1 MKIKWST
8 FKVSRLELWLA
19 WKMLFSRRA
28 LFGGSAPLALGG
40 LVLGIACLIV
50 SMGVMSGFETTLREA
65 MADVTGHVRVV
76 KTRGT
81 IDPWLE
87 LEGKIRQAEGSLIS
101 AARFIS
107 LEAILASQ
115 NIISGVLI
123 QGIDE
128 TRMPEVLNLKSRLVS
143 GELKLQA
150 AENNGKPKVLIGKGM
165 AAKLK
170 IKPGDFIRVVV
181 PIHNTINPS
190 QFKRRVGE
198 LEVSGVLDLGKYE
211 WNERFIMTDLKTSQ
225 GLAEIGDKYTGL
237 ILRFPGTEEA
247 RRSGFRLN
255 YSLGRDYWIR
265 DWRESNENLF
275 DAIKIERPTIFFV
288 VFIIVMV
295 AAFNISSTLYVNVV
309 QRYNDISILKS
320 LGIKSLNILKI
331 FSLQGLLIGVVGLIF
346 GTLLGLVLCWFF
358 VWAQTYLGLISGSV
372 YKIDSIQVDLRFVDF
387 IIIVV
392 STLAICFVATLA
404 PALRGSRLSPVEGLK
419 YG

>member
-1 MKIKWST
+1 MKIGWST
-8 FKVSRLELWLA
+8 LKVSRLELWLA

-76 KTRGT
+76 KTRGA

-87 LEGKIRQAEGSLIS
+87 LEGKIRQAEGSLVS

-128 TRMPEVLNLKSRLVS
+128 VRMPEVLNLKSRLVA
-143 GELKLQA
+143 GELKLQS

-165 AAKLK
+165 ATKLR
-170 IKPGDFIRVVV
+170 IKPGDSIRVVV
-181 PIHNTINPS
+181 PIHNSINPS

-198 LEVSGVLDLGKYE
+198 LEVAGVLDLGKYE

-237 ILRFPGTEEA
+237 ILRFPGAEEA
-247 RRSGFRLN
+247 RKSGFRLN

-320 LGIKSLNILKI
+320 LGIKSLSILKI

-346 GTLLGLVLCWFF
+346 GSLLGLLLCWFF
-358 VWAQTYLGLISGSV
+358 VWGQAYLGLISGSV
-372 YKIDSIQVDLRFVDF
+372 YKIDSIQVDLRLIDF
-387 IIIVV
+387 FIIVV

-404 PALRGSRLSPVEGLK
+404 PALRGSRLSPVDGLK